1 MADSRMIRV
10 GSDHVGIRGL
20 DRVIAEM
27 AEEYADRPDH
37 EVAAEMMERLQPAN
51 FFAPRF
57 RQEYAA
63 ALALEFRRRLGQ
75 AAPEARPAPDQRAP
89 APACSCMKE

>member
-1 MADSRMIRV
+1 MADSRVIRV

-27 AEEYADRPDH
+27 AGQFADRPDD

-57 RQEYAA
+57 RHEYAA
-63 ALALEFRRRLGQ
+63 ALALEFRRKLGR
-75 AAPEARPAPDQRAP
+75 AAPEAKPAPDQGAP
-89 APACSCMKE
+89 AAACGCLKE